1 MAGLQDFAL
10 QDFALHHEGAD
21 LIGQIAVPEGPG
33 PHPAVLIVHN
43 AHGIGPSM
51 HERARILA
59 SEGYVALAADMYG
72 GGIFYGVPENA
83 GEPFSSLVG
92 TPGRLRARVAAWY
105 EALANHPAVDAGR
118 VAAIG
123 YCFGGMCVLELARS
137 GADAK
142 AIVSYHGILK
152 TAQPAQ
158 AGAVKGKVAVYTGG
172 KDPYAPLAD
181 IDALRDEMIQ
191 AGADYHITIFG
202 NALHSFTD
210 PKAGEMGREGIAYD
224 QLSDKLSWAGTMTL
238 LNAVV

>member
-1 MAGLQDFAL
+1 MAGL

-21 LIGQIAVPEGPG
+21 LIGKLALPQGPG

-51 HERARILA
+51 HERAEILA
-59 SEGYVALAADMYG
+59 REGYVALAADMYG
-72 GGIFYGVPENA
+72 GGIYYGVPEDA
-83 GEPFSSLVG
+83 GEPFSNLVS
-92 TPGRLRARVAAWY
+92 TPGRLRARVNAWY
-105 EALANHPAVDAGR
+105 EALKAHPAVDASR

-137 GADAK
+137 GADAR

-158 AGAVKGKVAVYTGG
+158 PGAVKAKVAVYTGG

-181 IDALRDEMIQ
+181 VDALRKELIA
-191 AGADYHITIFG
+191 AGADYQITIFG
-202 NALHSFTD
+202 EAYHSFTD

-224 QLSDKLSWAGTMTL
+224 ELADKLSWSGTMTL